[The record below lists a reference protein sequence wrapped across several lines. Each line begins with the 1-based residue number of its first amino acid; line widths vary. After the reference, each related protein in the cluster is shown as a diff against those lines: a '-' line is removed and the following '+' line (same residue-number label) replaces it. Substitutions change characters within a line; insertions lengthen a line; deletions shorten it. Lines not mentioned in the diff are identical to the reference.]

1 MTKAEPL
8 PGGKK
13 IVRNINESV
22 GIHEN
27 LVLKKLSEND
37 PVLRNLLV
45 RDKQLQVRIRERE
58 QKINQ
63 AFQVMEDRIK
73 KTLRET

>member
-1 MTKAEPL
+1 MTNDEPL

-27 LVLKKLSEND
+27 LVLKELSEND

>member
-1 MTKAEPL
+1 MTNDEPL